1 MGLRGAWMPGTGA
14 RIAQAL
20 AEGAPIVGT
29 KLSWFKPEENEPQPG
44 NRVGEDTS
52 SHLWI
57 PGDEAIQC
65 ASISVTPGLWAQSWW
80 VQWENAGMQ
89 DFSLS
94 DISSRPDKL
103 WCDLDLQSQDTFS
116 EHWLMVP
123 CDKYDPF

>member
-52 SHLWI
+52 SHL
-57 PGDEAIQC
+57 
-65 ASISVTPGLWAQSWW
+65 
-80 VQWENAGMQ
+80 
-89 DFSLS
+89 
-94 DISSRPDKL
+94 
-103 WCDLDLQSQDTFS
+103 
-116 EHWLMVP
+116 
-123 CDKYDPF
+123 